1 MSSSTKQQNTMTIVV
16 RLPPNSAYA
25 DSKISNMGFLTL
37 PPEDPPAKISA
48 SSNPACRSVRV
59 SSKLRGPYHTQ
70 IDIALS
76 ELVKYA
82 RNVESARILGYT
94 DNFTLTIGT
103 VTVMQLLAPTS
114 KRILPGCRHP
124 GLAQDMC
131 ALPQLISLIACR
143 IHIVGLSQEA
153 SFLLLRK
160 PLLINSSYTLLIFAA
175 TRATLTSSALE
186 NRPMQQF
193 WIIVPRASVLIGGK
207 LPCWKSSLISLSPRS
222 LQGFWPV
229 RISYNRLPILNTSP
243 SLLPCPVPY

>member
-1 MSSSTKQQNTMTIVV
+1 MQIRYEN
-16 RLPPNSAYA
+16 LPIQVA
-25 DSKISNMGFLTL
+25 
-37 PPEDPPAKISA
+37 
-48 SSNPACRSVRV
+48 
-59 SSKLRGPYHTQ
+59 HTQ

-94 DNFTLTIGT
+94 DNFTLPIGT
-103 VTVMQLLAPTS
+103 VTVSFRIADWKANVQLLAPTS

-131 ALPQLISLIACR
+131 ALPQLIALIACR

>member
-1 MSSSTKQQNTMTIVV
+1 MSSSTKQQNTMMIVV
-16 RLPPNSAYA
+16 RLPPNPAYA
-25 DSKISNMGFLTL
+25 DSKISKMGFLTL

-82 RNVESARILGYT
+82 RNVESARILGHT

-131 ALPQLISLIACR
+131 ALPQLIALIACR

-153 SFLLLRK
+153 SFLLL
-160 PLLINSSYTLLIFAA
+160 P
-175 TRATLTSSALE
+175 TLTSSALE
-186 NRPMQQF
+186 NRPIQQF
-193 WIIVPRASVLIGGK
+193 WIIVPRASVLVGGK
-207 LPCWKSSLISLSPRS
+207 LPCWKSTLISLSPRS

>member
-1 MSSSTKQQNTMTIVV
+1 MQIRYEN
-16 RLPPNSAYA
+16 LPIQVA
-25 DSKISNMGFLTL
+25 
-37 PPEDPPAKISA
+37 
-48 SSNPACRSVRV
+48 
-59 SSKLRGPYHTQ
+59 HTQ

-94 DNFTLTIGT
+94 DNFTLPIGT
-103 VTVMQLLAPTS
+103 VTVSFRIADWKANVQLLAPTS

-131 ALPQLISLIACR
+131 ALPQLIALIACR

-243 SLLPCPVPY
+243 SLLPCTVSY